1 MTFQNFLL
9 KSSVESIPKHYHA
22 EFWRENL
29 ITNVRRIRS
38 LLVFAVVGLCFL
50 LYIVHRRNIFNLPD
64 DARFA
69 ILTMQI
75 LVLVVIST
83 FALLFFARPINPD
96 ADNNFYFSV
105 LTRLFA
111 VIVIVTVQA
120 FVYTLLK
127 TNGHPVFFFQII
139 VSWSAALLITPRTAI
154 LLGFVMFGTFAAIT
168 IQFTPP
174 QENTRFVLE
183 SIVSSAAITF
193 ISVLSST
200 ILFRNA
206 VKSFCQRKAVEEE
219 RNRVAE
225 LNEELRAANLEAEV
239 MNQELKSRQEVL
251 EEQAMEIEI
260 INTELHE
267 KNEILVELNDEKNE
281 FLGIAAHDLKNPL
294 NSIRGIA
301 QMVRK
306 RKEIELSDD
315 EVDDMA
321 HQIETSSNFMFEII
335 TNLLDVN
342 KIENGKL
349 VIQPSSVD
357 LVLSLGAVT
366 DRYQAPA
373 AKKNITLHVELPAED
388 TQIYAD
394 PTLTI
399 QVLDNIVS
407 NAVKYSPQGKNVWVT
422 VSCDAVQHRVR
433 VAVKDEG
440 PGFSEEDKKKLFG
453 KFARLTAKPTGGEH
467 STGLGLSIVKRL
479 AEAMDAS
486 IWCESELGKG
496 ATFIIEFPDASM
508 MKTMEA

>member
-1 MTFQNFLL
+1 METRNKRILVVDD
-9 KSSVESIPKHYHA
+9 VE
-22 EFWRENL
+22 EN
-29 ITNVRRIRS
+29 T
-38 LLVFAVVGLCFL
+38 
-50 LYIVHRRNIFNLPD
+50 YIV
-64 DARFA
+64 
-69 ILTMQI
+69 
-75 LVLVVIST
+75 
-83 FALLFFARPINPD
+83 
-96 ADNNFYFSV
+96 
-105 LTRLFA
+105 
-111 VIVIVTVQA
+111 
-120 FVYTLLK
+120 
-127 TNGHPVFFFQII
+127 
-139 VSWSAALLITPRTAI
+139 
-154 LLGFVMFGTFAAIT
+154 
-168 IQFTPP
+168 
-174 QENTRFVLE
+174 
-183 SIVSSAAITF
+183 
-193 ISVLSST
+193 ST
-200 ILFRNA
+200 ILKSAGYTPFVANSGKQAIQIAETQHPDLVLLDINMPEMNGYEVCKYFKEHEPIADIPIVFLTVHADAESIAKAFDTGA
-206 VKSFCQRKAVEEE
+206 VDYLTKPFKK
-219 RNRVAE
+219 AE
-225 LNEELRAANLEAEV
+225 LLARVKVHLALRQA
-239 MNQELKSRQEVL
+239 QELL
-251 EEQAMEIEI
+251 EDQ
-260 INTELHE
+260 
-267 KNEILVELNDEKNE
+267 NESLKRLNDEKNE

-373 AKKNITLHVELPAED
+373 AKKNITLHVEMPAED

-508 MKTMEA
+508 MKTMES

>member
-1 MTFQNFLL
+1 METRNKRILVVDD
-9 KSSVESIPKHYHA
+9 VE
-22 EFWRENL
+22 EN
-29 ITNVRRIRS
+29 T
-38 LLVFAVVGLCFL
+38 
-50 LYIVHRRNIFNLPD
+50 YIV
-64 DARFA
+64 
-69 ILTMQI
+69 
-75 LVLVVIST
+75 
-83 FALLFFARPINPD
+83 
-96 ADNNFYFSV
+96 
-105 LTRLFA
+105 
-111 VIVIVTVQA
+111 
-120 FVYTLLK
+120 
-127 TNGHPVFFFQII
+127 
-139 VSWSAALLITPRTAI
+139 
-154 LLGFVMFGTFAAIT
+154 
-168 IQFTPP
+168 
-174 QENTRFVLE
+174 
-183 SIVSSAAITF
+183 
-193 ISVLSST
+193 ST
-200 ILFRNA
+200 ILKSAGYTPFVANSGKQAIQIAETQHPDLVLLDINMPEMNGYEVCKYFKEHEPIADIPIVFLTVHADAESIAKAFDTGA
-206 VKSFCQRKAVEEE
+206 VDYLTKPFKK
-219 RNRVAE
+219 AE
-225 LNEELRAANLEAEV
+225 LLARVKVHLALRQA
-239 MNQELKSRQEVL
+239 QELL
-251 EEQAMEIEI
+251 EDQ
-260 INTELHE
+260 
-267 KNEILVELNDEKNE
+267 NESLKRLNDEKNE

-306 RKEIELSDD
+306 RKEIELADD

-373 AKKNITLHVELPAED
+373 AKKNITLHVELPSED

-453 KFARLTAKPTGGEH
+453 KFARLSAKPTGGEH

-508 MKTMEA
+508 MQTMEV

>member
-1 MTFQNFLL
+1 METRNKRILVVDD
-9 KSSVESIPKHYHA
+9 VE
-22 EFWRENL
+22 EN
-29 ITNVRRIRS
+29 T
-38 LLVFAVVGLCFL
+38 
-50 LYIVHRRNIFNLPD
+50 YIV
-64 DARFA
+64 
-69 ILTMQI
+69 
-75 LVLVVIST
+75 
-83 FALLFFARPINPD
+83 
-96 ADNNFYFSV
+96 
-105 LTRLFA
+105 
-111 VIVIVTVQA
+111 
-120 FVYTLLK
+120 
-127 TNGHPVFFFQII
+127 
-139 VSWSAALLITPRTAI
+139 
-154 LLGFVMFGTFAAIT
+154 
-168 IQFTPP
+168 
-174 QENTRFVLE
+174 
-183 SIVSSAAITF
+183 
-193 ISVLSST
+193 ST
-200 ILFRNA
+200 ILKSAGYTPFVANSGKQAIQIAETQHPDLVLLDINMPEMNGYEVCKYFKEHEPIADIPIVFLTVHADAESIAKAFDTGA
-206 VKSFCQRKAVEEE
+206 VDYLTKPFKK
-219 RNRVAE
+219 AE
-225 LNEELRAANLEAEV
+225 LLARVKVHLALRQA
-239 MNQELKSRQEVL
+239 QELL
-251 EEQAMEIEI
+251 EDQ
-260 INTELHE
+260 
-267 KNEILVELNDEKNE
+267 NESLKRLNDEKNE

-306 RKEIELSDD
+306 RKEIELADD

-373 AKKNITLHVELPAED
+373 AKKNITLHVELPSED

-422 VSCDAVQHRVR
+422 VSCDAAQHRVR

-508 MKTMEA
+508 MQTMEA

>member
-1 MTFQNFLL
+1 METRNKRILVVDD
-9 KSSVESIPKHYHA
+9 VE
-22 EFWRENL
+22 EN
-29 ITNVRRIRS
+29 T
-38 LLVFAVVGLCFL
+38 
-50 LYIVHRRNIFNLPD
+50 YIV
-64 DARFA
+64 
-69 ILTMQI
+69 
-75 LVLVVIST
+75 
-83 FALLFFARPINPD
+83 
-96 ADNNFYFSV
+96 
-105 LTRLFA
+105 
-111 VIVIVTVQA
+111 
-120 FVYTLLK
+120 
-127 TNGHPVFFFQII
+127 
-139 VSWSAALLITPRTAI
+139 
-154 LLGFVMFGTFAAIT
+154 
-168 IQFTPP
+168 
-174 QENTRFVLE
+174 
-183 SIVSSAAITF
+183 
-193 ISVLSST
+193 ST
-200 ILFRNA
+200 ILKSAGYTPFVANSGKQAIQIAETQHPDLVLLDINMPEMNGYEVCKYFKEHEPIADIPIVFLTVHADAESIAKAFDTGA
-206 VKSFCQRKAVEEE
+206 VDYLTKPFKK
-219 RNRVAE
+219 AE
-225 LNEELRAANLEAEV
+225 LLARVKVHLALRQA
-239 MNQELKSRQEVL
+239 QELL
-251 EEQAMEIEI
+251 EDQ
-260 INTELHE
+260 
-267 KNEILVELNDEKNE
+267 NESLKRLNDEKNE

-306 RKEIELSDD
+306 RKEIELADD
-315 EVDDMA
+315 EVDDMV

-373 AKKNITLHVELPAED
+373 AKKNIALHVELPDDD

-453 KFARLTAKPTGGEH
+453 KFARLSAKPTGGEH

>member
-1 MTFQNFLL
+1 METRNKRILVVDD
-9 KSSVESIPKHYHA
+9 VE
-22 EFWRENL
+22 EN
-29 ITNVRRIRS
+29 T
-38 LLVFAVVGLCFL
+38 
-50 LYIVHRRNIFNLPD
+50 YIV
-64 DARFA
+64 
-69 ILTMQI
+69 
-75 LVLVVIST
+75 
-83 FALLFFARPINPD
+83 
-96 ADNNFYFSV
+96 
-105 LTRLFA
+105 
-111 VIVIVTVQA
+111 
-120 FVYTLLK
+120 
-127 TNGHPVFFFQII
+127 
-139 VSWSAALLITPRTAI
+139 
-154 LLGFVMFGTFAAIT
+154 
-168 IQFTPP
+168 
-174 QENTRFVLE
+174 
-183 SIVSSAAITF
+183 
-193 ISVLSST
+193 ST
-200 ILFRNA
+200 ILKSAGYTPFVANSGKQAIQIAETQHPDLVLLDINMPEMNGYEVCKYFKEHEPIADIPIVFLTVHADAESIAKAFDTGA
-206 VKSFCQRKAVEEE
+206 VDYLTKPFKK
-219 RNRVAE
+219 AE
-225 LNEELRAANLEAEV
+225 LLARVKVHLALRQA
-239 MNQELKSRQEVL
+239 QELL
-251 EEQAMEIEI
+251 EDQ
-260 INTELHE
+260 
-267 KNEILVELNDEKNE
+267 NESLKRLNDEKNE

>member
-1 MTFQNFLL
+1 METLNKRILVVDD
-9 KSSVESIPKHYHA
+9 VE
-22 EFWRENL
+22 EN
-29 ITNVRRIRS
+29 T
-38 LLVFAVVGLCFL
+38 
-50 LYIVHRRNIFNLPD
+50 YIV
-64 DARFA
+64 
-69 ILTMQI
+69 
-75 LVLVVIST
+75 
-83 FALLFFARPINPD
+83 
-96 ADNNFYFSV
+96 
-105 LTRLFA
+105 
-111 VIVIVTVQA
+111 
-120 FVYTLLK
+120 
-127 TNGHPVFFFQII
+127 
-139 VSWSAALLITPRTAI
+139 
-154 LLGFVMFGTFAAIT
+154 
-168 IQFTPP
+168 
-174 QENTRFVLE
+174 
-183 SIVSSAAITF
+183 
-193 ISVLSST
+193 ST
-200 ILFRNA
+200 ILKSAGYTPFVANSGKQAIQIAETQHPDLVLLDINMPEMNGYEVCKYFKEHEPIADIPIVFLTVHADAESIAKAFDTGA
-206 VKSFCQRKAVEEE
+206 VDYLTKPFKK
-219 RNRVAE
+219 AE
-225 LNEELRAANLEAEV
+225 LLARVKVHLALRQA
-239 MNQELKSRQEVL
+239 QELL
-251 EEQAMEIEI
+251 EDQ
-260 INTELHE
+260 
-267 KNEILVELNDEKNE
+267 NESLKRLNDEKNE

-306 RKEIELSDD
+306 RKEIELTDD

-373 AKKNITLHVELPAED
+373 AKKNITLHVELPDDD

-453 KFARLTAKPTGGEH
+453 KFARLSAKPTGGEH

>member
-1 MTFQNFLL
+1 METLNKRILVVDD
-9 KSSVESIPKHYHA
+9 VE
-22 EFWRENL
+22 EN
-29 ITNVRRIRS
+29 T
-38 LLVFAVVGLCFL
+38 
-50 LYIVHRRNIFNLPD
+50 YIV
-64 DARFA
+64 
-69 ILTMQI
+69 
-75 LVLVVIST
+75 
-83 FALLFFARPINPD
+83 
-96 ADNNFYFSV
+96 
-105 LTRLFA
+105 
-111 VIVIVTVQA
+111 
-120 FVYTLLK
+120 
-127 TNGHPVFFFQII
+127 
-139 VSWSAALLITPRTAI
+139 
-154 LLGFVMFGTFAAIT
+154 
-168 IQFTPP
+168 
-174 QENTRFVLE
+174 
-183 SIVSSAAITF
+183 
-193 ISVLSST
+193 ST
-200 ILFRNA
+200 ILKSAGYTPFVANSGKQAIQIAETQHPDLVLLDINMPEMNGYEVCKYFKEHEPIADIPIVFLTVHADAESIAKAFDTGA
-206 VKSFCQRKAVEEE
+206 VDYLTKPFKK
-219 RNRVAE
+219 AE
-225 LNEELRAANLEAEV
+225 LLARVKVHLALRQA
-239 MNQELKSRQEVL
+239 QELL
-251 EEQAMEIEI
+251 EDQ
-260 INTELHE
+260 
-267 KNEILVELNDEKNE
+267 NESLKRLNDEKNE

-306 RKEIELSDD
+306 RKEIELTDD

-373 AKKNITLHVELPAED
+373 AKKNITLHVELPHDD

-453 KFARLTAKPTGGEH
+453 KFARLSAKPTGGEH